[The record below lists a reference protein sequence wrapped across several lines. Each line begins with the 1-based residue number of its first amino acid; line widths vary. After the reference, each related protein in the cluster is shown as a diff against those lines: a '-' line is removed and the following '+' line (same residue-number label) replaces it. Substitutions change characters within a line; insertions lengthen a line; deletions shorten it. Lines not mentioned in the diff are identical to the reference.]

1 MLSGVCHLLNGCLGE
16 TFIKAVFC
24 TIVTFRLRC
33 FFPGQVSVI
42 SVCCLSASALYVS
55 LGFSVRLSETS
66 ATFFS
71 AVQLQG
77 LALYRNVCTVV
88 VQAGT

>member
-33 FFPGQVSVI
+33 FFPGQVSVYFGVL
-42 SVCCLSASALYVS
+42 SVCIVYLTWV
-55 LGFSVRLSETS
+55 FSPSV
-66 ATFFS
+66 
-71 AVQLQG
+71 
-77 LALYRNVCTVV
+77 
-88 VQAGT
+88 